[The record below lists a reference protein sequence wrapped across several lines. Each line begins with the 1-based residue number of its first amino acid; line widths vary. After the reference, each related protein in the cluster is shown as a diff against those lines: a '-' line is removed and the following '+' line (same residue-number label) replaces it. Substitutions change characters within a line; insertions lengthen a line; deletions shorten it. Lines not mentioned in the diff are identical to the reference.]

1 MTISFP
7 RSPVSPH
14 DLCATHS
21 SRPRV
26 AGVILH
32 LADSIALCVHAL
44 TNRRPSARPVGGPI
58 FAQTSPARGEAM
70 PLVEKRDYGA
80 NPPLAG
86 GGVSRLF
93 LAVGAAGV
101 GGRFG
106 RGHGWGNL
114 SGHSR

>member
-70 PLVEKRDYGA
+70 PLVEERDYRDDLTFA
-80 NPPLAG
+80 RCRD
-86 GGVSRLF
+86 SRPF
-93 LAVGAAGV
+93 LAPGAAGV
-101 GGRFG
+101 GAAAWAPARVGEPFRA
-106 RGHGWGNL
+106 
-114 SGHSR
+114 